1 MKITKS
7 TSNMLILAS
16 FTLLFAS
23 CNNEISE
30 VTPIENKDF
39 SVINGVTI
47 KTEIFSELQQIKA
60 QDPVTKNYAFVG
72 DTVIIYKNPSIN
84 TVSGVVPDLKSLKSV
99 NDNKPLR
106 MIAIGGSLTAGVRD
120 GGYFNE
126 GILTSYPNLVAR
138 QMQIDFKQAYFDD
151 NSFNGF
157 GRKIPTSNN
166 PTGGTVQKFNV
177 VKNNLGVESATVGN
191 IILKKYKGISLDNY
205 AVPYLDRQVFGGLPI
220 DDYLYRGGNKGIDIP
235 LRREALYRIMDEK
248 GSYTQ
253 KVLESKSD
261 LILIEFRQ
269 TEILNLLLG
278 GNPVIGQII
287 KENKVFEE
295 KPYDKTKFGFDL
307 DLTGELDFLRRLEDN
322 SIKNV
327 VLLNVP
333 DFIKLP
339 YFNSINNEM
348 IKRAN
353 LGNKTYLFEDLR
365 LLPNSTI
372 DSLLSPNVDILL
384 KKGLNTNS
392 PLTRK
397 DVVGYISSNN
407 SPCVCESFNGEI
419 NLFSKRFGFPIV
431 DIKTLNDKVINN
443 TYTSD
448 DGLKVT
454 SKDFFSTDG
463 IYPSAL
469 GQACIAN
476 ETIKVINNTYKTS
489 IPLIKIREFLS
500 K

>member
-72 DTVIIYKNPSIN
+72 DTVIIYKNPNIN

-166 PTGGTVQKFNV
+166 PTGGPVQKFNV

-205 AVPYLDRQVFGGLPI
+205 AVPYLDRQVFTGYSV
-220 DDYLYRGGNKGIDIP
+220 DDYLYRGGKTGIDIP

-248 GSYTQ
+248 DSYTQ

-261 LILIEFRQ
+261 LMLIEFRQ
-269 TEILNLLLG
+269 TESLNNLLG
-278 GNPVIGQII
+278 GNSNIGMFV
-287 KENKVFEE
+287 KESKVFEE

-307 DLTGELDFLRRLEDN
+307 DLTGELDFLRKLEDN

-333 DFIKLP
+333 DFLSLP
-339 YFNSINNEM
+339 YFNSISDDM
-348 IKRAN
+348 IIKA
-353 LGNKTYLFEDLR
+353 GFKNKFWLIDEQR
-365 LLPNSTI
+365 LLPSPRV
-372 DSLLSPNVDILL
+372 DSLLSPVVPLTLKVVD
-384 KKGLNTNS
+384 S
-392 PLTRK
+392 AHPLTRI
-397 DVVGYISSNN
+397 DVIGGKSCGSC
-407 SPCVCESFNGEI
+407 SGFNEEI
-419 NLFSKRFGFPIV
+419 AMFSRRFGYPIV
-431 DIKTLNDKVINN
+431 DIKTLYDKVIKNI
-443 TYTSD
+443 YTSD
-448 DGLKVT
+448 DGLKIT
-454 SKDFFSTDG
+454 SKEFFSTDG

-476 ETIKVINNTYKTS
+476 ETIKVINNTYKIS
-489 IPLIKIREFLS
+489 IPLIKIRDFLS

>member
-84 TVSGVVPDLKSLKSV
+84 TVSGVAPDLKSLKSV

-138 QMQIDFKQAYFDD
+138 QMQIEFKQPYFDD

-157 GRKIPTSNN
+157 GRKNPTSNN
-166 PTGGTVQKFNV
+166 PTGGPVQKFNV

-191 IILKKYKGISLDNY
+191 IVLKKFKGASLDNY
-205 AVPYLDRQVFGGLPI
+205 AIPYLDRQVFGGLPV
-220 DDYLYRGGNKGIDIP
+220 DDYLYRGGKTGIDIP
-235 LRREALYRIMDEK
+235 LRREALYRIIDEK

-253 KVLESKSD
+253 KVLEAKSD
-261 LILIEFRQ
+261 LMLIEFRQ
-269 TEILNLLLG
+269 TEVLNNLLG
-278 GNPVIGQII
+278 GSSNIGQFL
-287 KENKVFEE
+287 KESKVFEA
-295 KPYDKTKFGFDL
+295 KPYYKTIFGTDL
-307 DLTGELDFLRRLEDN
+307 DLTGELDFLRKLEDN
-322 SIKNV
+322 DVKNV
-327 VLLNVP
+327 ILLNVP
-333 DFIKLP
+333 DYLALP
-339 YFNSINNEM
+339 YFNNITNEM
-348 IKRAN
+348 IKKAG
-353 LGNKTYLFEDLR
+353 LENKLMPNGEYR
-365 LLPNSTI
+365 LMPNSRV
-372 DSLLSPNVDILL
+372 DSLLSIKIEPSLKLL
-384 KKGLNTNS
+384 DANH
-392 PLTRK
+392 PLTRR
-397 DVVGYISSNN
+397 DMFYVSGYQDLISKLNQE
-407 SPCVCESFNGEI
+407 VTMFN
-419 NLFSKRFGFPIV
+419 KRFGFPIV
-431 DIKTLNDKVINN
+431 DIKTLYDKIINN

-454 SKDFFSTDG
+454 SKEFFSTDG

>member
-7 TSNMLILAS
+7 LPYMSILTS
-16 FTLLFAS
+16 FTLLFVR
-23 CNNEISE
+23 CNTEITE
-30 VTPIENKDF
+30 VTPVENKDF

-47 KTEIFSELQQIKA
+47 KTEIFSEFQQIKQ

-72 DTVIIYKNPSIN
+72 DTVIIYKNPNIN
-84 TVSGVVPDLKSLKSV
+84 TVSGVAPDLKALKSV

-166 PTGGTVQKFNV
+166 PTGGPVQKFNV

-191 IILKKYKGISLDNY
+191 IVLKKYKGISLDNY
-205 AVPYLDRQVFGGLPI
+205 AVPYLDRQALVTYNFPK
-220 DDYLYRGGNKGIDIP
+220 DYLLIGGYRDSGIP
-235 LRREALYRIMDEK
+235 LRREALLRVVEPTENYIPKILSKDFDM
-248 GSYTQ
+248 
-253 KVLESKSD
+253 VL
-261 LILIEFRQ
+261 LEFRQ
-269 TEILNLLLG
+269 TEVLNNLLG
-278 GNPVIGQII
+278 GNSTIGQIVEDNYI
-287 KENKVFEE
+287 NERP
-295 KPYDKTKFGFDL
+295 PYDDL
-307 DLTGELDFLRRLEDN
+307 RLGITPELRILRRLEEKEK
-322 SIKNV
+322 KNV

-333 DFIKLP
+333 DFLALP
-339 YFNSINNEM
+339 YFNSITNEM
-348 IKRAN
+348 IKKAG
-353 LGNKTYLFEDLR
+353 LENKLLLTENER
-365 LLPNSTI
+365 LLPSPRV
-372 DSLLSPNVDILL
+372 DSLLSPIVPISLKIVDE
-384 KKGLNTNS
+384 KH
-392 PLTRK
+392 PLTRLDGIGSK
-397 DVVGYISSNN
+397 ICGSCSK
-407 SPCVCESFNGEI
+407 FNDEMAMY
-419 NLFSKRFGFPIV
+419 SKRFGYPVV
-431 DIKTLNDKVINN
+431 DIKTLYDKIINN
-443 TYTSD
+443 TYTSN

-454 SKDFFSTDG
+454 SKEFFSTDG

-489 IPLIKIREFLS
+489 IPLIKVREFLS

>member
-47 KTEIFSELQQIKA
+47 KTEIFSELQQIKS

-138 QMQIDFKQAYFDD
+138 QMQIEFKQPYFDD
-151 NSFNGF
+151 ASFNGF
-157 GRKIPTSNN
+157 GRKVPTTNN
-166 PTGGTVQKFNV
+166 PTGGPVQKFNV

-191 IILKKYKGISLDNY
+191 IVFKKYKGTSLDNY
-205 AVPYLDRQVFGGLPI
+205 AVPYLDRQVMGGLAV

-235 LRREALYRIMDEK
+235 LRREALYRFMDEK

-253 KVLESKSD
+253 KVLEAKSD
-261 LILIEFRQ
+261 LMLIEFRQ
-269 TEILNLLLG
+269 TEVLNNLLG
-278 GNPVIGQII
+278 GNSNIGLFV
-287 KENKVFEE
+287 KESKVFEE

-307 DLTGELDFLRRLEDN
+307 DLTGELDFLRKLEDN
-322 SIKNV
+322 NIKNV
-327 VLLNVP
+327 ILLNAP
-333 DFIKLP
+333 NFLAFP
-339 YFNSINNEM
+339 YFNSITDDM
-348 IKRAN
+348 IKKAN
-353 LGNKTYLFEDLR
+353 LGNKLIMYDGKK
-365 LLPNSTI
+365 LLPSPRI
-372 DSLLSPNVDILL
+372 DSLLSPKIENTL
-384 KKGLNTNS
+384 KVLDSNH
-392 PLTRK
+392 PLTRL
-397 DVVGYISSNN
+397 DAILVGNN
-407 SPCVCESFNGEI
+407 CVCDNYNNEI

-431 DIKTLNDKVINN
+431 DIKTLYDKVINN

-454 SKDFFSTDG
+454 SKEFFSTDG